1 MQGGFELENKIEKVI
16 LVGLN
21 ITSTVKRQGDIDI
34 YDSMKELEE
43 LAEAANTMILGTV
56 IQNKDSYDVAY
67 YIGKGKAQELAEMA
81 KNMEA
86 DTIIFNEE
94 LSGVQIKNLE
104 EVTSVKVIDRA
115 TLILDI
121 FASRA
126 LSKEG
131 KLQVELAQ
139 QKYRSSRLIG
149 LGSQMSR
156 LGGGIGTRGPGEKQL
171 EIDKRHIRQRI
182 IDIQRELKEITK
194 NRQTQRSSRMKSN
207 MPLVALVGYT
217 NSGKS
222 TILNEIIKTHKDYD
236 KSKEVD
242 AKDMLFATLD
252 VQLRKATLPSNSDF
266 LITDTV
272 GFVSSIPHDLIDAF
286 KATLEEVKYADLL
299 LHVVDLSNDK
309 HKLQMD
315 TTNKVLSE
323 IGVENKKMLYVFNKA
338 DKVDYDTKVYVDDPF
353 VIISATKRYNLDKFY
368 EMIEDCLNKSK
379 KKVKMLIP
387 FAKSEIISKL
397 HEKYN
402 FDEEYDENGT
412 IITVNLED
420 EDYNRYNE
428 YISEEL

>member
-1 MQGGFELENKIEKVI
+1 MSDTKNIEKVI

-21 ITSTVKRQGDIDI
+21 ITTNIKKQTDIDI

-43 LAEAANTMILGTV
+43 LAQAAGTKILGTTV
-56 IQNKDSYDVAY
+56 QNKETYDAAY
-67 YIGKGKAQELAEMA
+67 YIGKGKAEELAELA
-81 KNMEA
+81 ENMEA

-104 EVTSVKVIDRA
+104 EITKAKVIDRT

-139 QKYRSSRLIG
+139 QKYRSARLIG
-149 LGSQMSR
+149 LGSQLSR
-156 LGGGIGTRGPGEKQL
+156 LGGGIGTRGPGEKKL
-171 EIDKRHIRQRI
+171 EIDKRHIKQRI
-182 IDIQRELKEITK
+182 IDIQKELKEISK
-194 NRQTQRSSRMKSN
+194 NRQTQRSSRAKSN
-207 MPLVALVGYT
+207 LPLVALVGYT

-236 KSKEVD
+236 KEKEVYVQ
-242 AKDMLFATLD
+242 DMLFATLD
-252 VQLRKATLPSNSDF
+252 VQLRKATLPSNSDY

-272 GFVSSIPHDLIDAF
+272 GFVSQIPHDLIEAF

-309 HKLQMD
+309 YKLQMD

-323 IGVENKKMLYVFNKA
+323 IGVDNKKVLYVFNKA
-338 DKVDYDTKVYVDDPF
+338 DKVNYEANISVNEPF
-353 VIISATKRYNLDKFY
+353 IMISATKRYNIDKFY
-368 EMIEDCLNKSK
+368 EMIEQMLSKSK
-379 KKVKMLIP
+379 KKVELLIP
-387 FAKSEIISKL
+387 YSNSDIINKL
-397 HEKYN
+397 HDKYN
-402 FDEEYDENGT
+402 FEEIYEENGT
-412 IITVNLED
+412 RLKVSLEEEEYGRYKNFITQEF
-420 EDYNRYNE
+420 
-428 YISEEL
+428 

>member
-1 MQGGFELENKIEKVI
+1 VQGGYKLENKIEKVI

-86 DTIIFNEE
+86 DTIIFNEG

-104 EVTSVKVIDRA
+104 EVTNVKVIDRA

-236 KSKEVD
+236 NSKEVD

-420 EDYNRYNE
+420 EDYNRYKE
-428 YISEEL
+428 YVTEEF